1 MINQLAQIPFYFMKN
16 CYYVI
21 LLFFF
26 YKKKM
31 IKLKIKCN
39 QIKKYANIQLKDVL
53 KKEFRSKLKLEDKK
67 IHTYIENDNLQM
79 EMIIEDY
86 SNYVKTII
94 RNSYINLSNEDVEEV
109 VIDVFLTLWRN
120 QDKLDIN
127 KSMSSYISGVTK
139 NLIKYKYRQ
148 SKENLNIEEY
158 EENLVEVSNMEVIL
172 SHNEKRNIITEELK
186 KVKKEDSEIF
196 IEYYYDDRSVKEIS
210 KIFNMSESK
219 IKSKLFRVR
228 KRLKKALKKRGYSSN
243 E

>member
-1 MINQLAQIPFYFMKN
+1 
-16 CYYVI
+16 
-21 LLFFF
+21 
-26 YKKKM
+26 M

>member
-1 MINQLAQIPFYFMKN
+1 
-16 CYYVI
+16 
-21 LLFFF
+21 
-26 YKKKM
+26 M

-127 KSMSSYISGVTK
+127 KSMSLYISGVTK

>member
-1 MINQLAQIPFYFMKN
+1 
-16 CYYVI
+16 
-21 LLFFF
+21 
-26 YKKKM
+26 M

-53 KKEFRSKLKLEDKK
+53 KKEFRSKLKLEDRK

-228 KRLKKALKKRGYSSN
+228 KKKKKALKKRGYSSN

>member
-1 MINQLAQIPFYFMKN
+1 
-16 CYYVI
+16 
-21 LLFFF
+21 
-26 YKKKM
+26 M
-31 IKLKIKCN
+31 IKLKIKYN

-53 KKEFRSKLKLEDKK
+53 KKEFRSKLKLEDRK

>member
-1 MINQLAQIPFYFMKN
+1 
-16 CYYVI
+16 
-21 LLFFF
+21 
-26 YKKKM
+26 M

-53 KKEFRSKLKLEDKK
+53 KKEFRSKLKLEDRK

-243 E
+243 EQ

>member
-1 MINQLAQIPFYFMKN
+1 
-16 CYYVI
+16 
-21 LLFFF
+21 
-26 YKKKM
+26 M

-53 KKEFRSKLKLEDKK
+53 KKEFRSKLKLEDRK

-219 IKSKLFRVR
+219 IKPKLFRVR

>member
-1 MINQLAQIPFYFMKN
+1 
-16 CYYVI
+16 
-21 LLFFF
+21 
-26 YKKKM
+26 M

-53 KKEFRSKLKLEDKK
+53 KKEFRSKLKLEDRK

-186 KVKKEDSEIF
+186 KVKKEDSKIF